1 MAGDEKASLRIDKWL
16 WYARFFK
23 TRSIASTVC
32 NGGRVRVGGKA
43 VGKASQLVKP
53 DDVLT
58 FTQGTNIRV
67 VKILALGSRRGPAP
81 EARELYEDL
90 VPVDTQ
96 KSRKTNPVGDTAIR
110 DMGTGRPTKKDRRD
124 IDKLRQGDG

>member
-23 TRSIASTVC
+23 TRSIASTIC

-43 VGKASQLVKP
+43 VSKASQLVKP

-58 FTQGTNIRV
+58 FTQGANIRV

-90 VPVDTQ
+90 SPIDNQ
-96 KSRKTNPVGDTAIR
+96 KSRKSTPVGDTAVR

-124 IDKLRQGDG
+124 IDRLRQDDL

>member
-32 NGGRVRVGGKA
+32 NGGRVRIGGKA
-43 VGKASQLVKP
+43 VSKASQLIKP

-58 FTQGTNIRV
+58 FTQGANIRV

-90 VPVDTQ
+90 APIDNQ
-96 KSRKTNPVGDTAIR
+96 KSPKAVPIGNTAVR
-110 DMGTGRPTKKDRRD
+110 DMGAGRPTKKDRRD
-124 IDKLRQGDG
+124 IDKLREAD